1 MNNPKTLIS
10 LALLTQLRTDVE
22 GKLDDMPE
30 SVLQLLGV
38 LDCHERQA
46 KADAD
51 FALNYPNLAKEA
63 TVKVQANEVFQF
75 LEFLAEQGVNLA
87 RYEDGSD
94 HLVGASAPNGKTGFI
109 DQFYELDR
117 KATETERTQ
126 LLEKLWAA
134 AAGTPIIDL
143 EPPK

>member
-10 LALLTQLRTDVE
+10 LALLTQLRTDVA
-22 GKLDDMPE
+22 GKLDDMPD

-51 FALNYPNLAKEA
+51 FALKYPNLAKEA

-75 LEFLAEQGVNLA
+75 LEFLAEQYLHFGVWDQTGHEFKVA
-87 RYEDGSD
+87 
-94 HLVGASAPNGKTGFI
+94 HLPNGKTGLI

-117 KATETERTQ
+117 KATEAERTK
-126 LLEKLWAA
+126 LLEQVQASAA
-134 AAGTPIIDL
+134 KW
-143 EPPK
+143 EPQVVQS